1 MKAVPFVLRDHRD
14 EVWRRWAE
22 SLDERVAPD
31 YRKLIDSP
39 LGEKLMRTFVDDLCA
54 CSEAEEYEVPALL
67 HRAEERAAA
76 DASYRLELGF
86 TVIDLMVALQA
97 MRGAI
102 VDVLLDALVLGELP
116 SFADTLLQLK
126 RSDGLIDRLVC
137 ATVTAA

>member
-31 YRKLIDSP
+31 YARLVSSP
-39 LGEKLMRTFVDDLCA
+39 LGEKIVRTFVDDLCA

-67 HRAEERAAA
+67 RRAEERTAA
-76 DASYRLELGF
+76 DAANRLALGF
-86 TVIDLMVALQA
+86 TVLDLAIALQT

-102 VDVLLDALVLGELP
+102 IDVLLDALVLGELP

-126 RSDGLIDRLVC
+126 RSDDLIDRLVC
-137 ATVTAA
+137 AIVNAA